1 MLLSLQ
7 GGDIMVKRANGEGCI
22 YKKKV
27 DSNGKCTLWGANIM
41 IGYKADGKK
50 KIKTIYGKT
59 QKEVKDKL
67 EDYKKELLLNTY
79 NVDYDNITLADYYY
93 TWLMDKKLSYKAT
106 SFKDYEAIHRLYIKG
121 RPIGKVRLKKLS
133 QTDLKRQYR
142 DLMNEGITPQTIHR
156 INTKLKACLNTAIRE
171 EVIIK
176 NPCSLVELPKIT
188 KTKKREVLTAEE
200 QASFIEAI
208 QGHKLELL
216 YIVALATGM
225 RLGEIL
231 GLKWKYIDFTNNT
244 IEVYN
249 TIQRTFVFDDNM
261 KKKLKTIEQTPKT
274 ENGTR
279 TIPLPMSLIPKLKE
293 HRKRQLENKLKYGQ
307 SYNIS
312 DYVFTDEIGKIIDNK
327 KPNRNLQSILKTLG
341 IEPIKF
347 HGLRKTYATRLF
359 ENGVPPKT
367 VQTLL
372 GHADIQTTLNIY
384 TEVMD
389 TEKQKAVDTLNNIF
403 NF

>member
-1 MLLSLQ
+1 
-7 GGDIMVKRANGEGCI
+7 MVKRANGEGCI

-93 TWLMDKKLSYKAT
+93 TWLMDKKPSYKAT
-106 SFKDYEAIHRLYIKG
+106 SFKDYETIYRLYIKG
-121 RPIGKVRLKKLS
+121 RPIGKARLKKLS

-188 KTKKREVLTAEE
+188 KIKKREVLTAEE

-249 TIQRTFVFDDNM
+249 TIQRIFVFDDNM

-279 TIPLPMSLIPKLKE
+279 VIPLPVSSIPKLKE
-293 HRKRQLENKLKYGQ
+293 HRKKQLENKLKYGQ

-312 DYVFTDEIGKIIDNK
+312 DYVFTDEMGRIIDNK

>member
-1 MLLSLQ
+1 M
-7 GGDIMVKRANGEGCI
+7 GRRANGEGCI

-50 KIKTIYGKT
+50 NIKIIYGKT
-59 QKEVKDKL
+59 QKEVKQKL
-67 EDYKKELLLNTY
+67 EDYKREMLLNTY
-79 NVDYDNITLADYYY
+79 SVDHDNISLADYYY
-93 TWLMDKKLSYKAT
+93 TWLMDKKPSYKAT
-106 SFKDYEAIHRLYIKG
+106 SFKDYETVYRLYLKS
-121 RPIGKVRLKKLS
+121 RPIGNIKLKKLS
-133 QTDLKRQYR
+133 QMDLKKQYR
-142 DLMNEGITPQTIHR
+142 DLMKEGTTPHTIHR
-156 INTKLKACLNTAIRE
+156 INTKLKVCLNTAIRE
-171 EVIIK
+171 EIIIK

-188 KTKKREVLTAEE
+188 RTKKREVLTAAE
-200 QASFIEAI
+200 QTRLIEAI

-231 GLKWKYIDFTNNT
+231 GLKWQAIDFTNNT
-244 IEVYN
+244 IEVTN
-249 TIQRTFVFDDNM
+249 TVQKTYIFDDSMN
-261 KKKLKTIEQTPKT
+261 KKIKTIEQTPKT

-279 TIPLPMSLIPKLKE
+279 SIPLPVSLIPRLRS
-293 HRKRQLENKLKYGQ
+293 HRKTQLENKLKYGQ

-312 DYVFTDEIGKIIDNK
+312 DYVFTDELGRIIDNK
-327 KPNRNLQSILKTLG
+327 KPNRNLQTILKKLG

>member
-1 MLLSLQ
+1 MAR
-7 GGDIMVKRANGEGCI
+7 RANGEGCI

-50 KIKTIYGKT
+50 NIKIIYGKT
-59 QKEVKDKL
+59 QKEVKQKL
-67 EDYKKELLLNTY
+67 EDYKREMLLNTY
-79 NVDYDNITLADYYY
+79 SVDHDNISLADYYY
-93 TWLMDKKLSYKAT
+93 TWLMDKKPSYKAT
-106 SFKDYEAIHRLYIKG
+106 SFKDYETVYRLYLKN
-121 RPIGKVRLKKLS
+121 RPIGNIKLKKLS
-133 QTDLKRQYR
+133 QMDLKKQYR
-142 DLMNEGITPQTIHR
+142 DLMKEGTTPHTIHR
-156 INTKLKACLNTAIRE
+156 INTKLKVCLNTAIRE
-171 EVIIK
+171 EIIIK

-188 KTKKREVLTAEE
+188 RTKKREVLTAAE
-200 QASFIEAI
+200 QTRLIEAI

-231 GLKWKYIDFTNNT
+231 GLKWQAIDFTNNT
-244 IEVYN
+244 IEVTN
-249 TIQRTFVFDDNM
+249 TVQKTYIFDDSMN
-261 KKKLKTIEQTPKT
+261 KKIKTIEQTPKT

-279 TIPLPMSLIPKLKE
+279 SIPLPVSLIPRLRS
-293 HRKRQLENKLKYGQ
+293 HRKTQLENKLKYGQ

-312 DYVFTDEIGKIIDNK
+312 DYVFTDELGRIIDNK
-327 KPNRNLQSILKTLG
+327 KPNRNLQTILKKLG

>member
-1 MLLSLQ
+1 
-7 GGDIMVKRANGEGCI
+7 MVKRANGEGCI

-41 IGYKADGKK
+41 IGYKAYGKK

-93 TWLMDKKLSYKAT
+93 TWLMDKKPSYKAT
-106 SFKDYEAIHRLYIKG
+106 SFKDYEAIYRLYIKG
-121 RPIGKVRLKKLS
+121 RPIGKARLKKLS

-188 KTKKREVLTAEE
+188 KIKKREVLTAEE
-200 QASFIEAI
+200 QASFIDAI

-261 KKKLKTIEQTPKT
+261 NKKLKTIEQTPKT

-279 TIPLPMSLIPKLKE
+279 VIPLPVSLIPKLKE
-293 HRKRQLENKLKYGQ
+293 HRKKQLENKLKYGQ

-312 DYVFTDEIGKIIDNK
+312 DYVFTDEIGRIIDNK

-341 IEPIKF
+341 IDPIKF

>member
-1 MLLSLQ
+1 
-7 GGDIMVKRANGEGCI
+7 MVKRANGEGCI

-93 TWLMDKKLSYKAT
+93 TWLMDKKPSYKAT
-106 SFKDYEAIHRLYIKG
+106 SFKDYETIYRLYIKG
-121 RPIGKVRLKKLS
+121 RPIGKARLKKLS

-142 DLMNEGITPQTIHR
+142 DLIGEGITPQTIHR
-156 INTKLKACLNTAIRE
+156 INTKLKVCLNAAIRE
-171 EVIIK
+171 EIIIK

-188 KTKKREVLTAEE
+188 KTKKREVLTVEE
-200 QASFIEAI
+200 QTRFIDAI

-279 TIPLPMSLIPKLKE
+279 VIPLPVSLIPKLKE

-312 DYVFTDEIGKIIDNK
+312 DYIFTDEMGRIIDNK

>member
-1 MLLSLQ
+1 M
-7 GGDIMVKRANGEGCI
+7 GRRANGEGTI
-22 YKKKV
+22 YKYRF
-27 DSNGKCTLWGANIM
+27 DDTGKCTMWTAVIM
-41 IGYKADGKK
+41 TGHNAAGKPTK
-50 KIKTIYGKT
+50 KQFYGKT
-59 QKEVKDKL
+59 QKEVKQKL
-67 EDYKKELLLNTY
+67 EDYKREILLNTY
-79 NVDYDNITLADYYY
+79 SVDHDNISLADYYY
-93 TWLMDKKLSYKAT
+93 TWLMDKKPSYKAT
-106 SFKDYEAIHRLYIKG
+106 SFKDYETVYRLYLKS
-121 RPIGKVRLKKLS
+121 RPIGNIKLKKLS
-133 QTDLKRQYR
+133 QTDLKKQYR
-142 DLMNEGITPQTIHR
+142 DFMKEGITPHTIHR
-156 INTKLKACLNTAIRE
+156 INTKLKVCLNAAIRE
-171 EVIIK
+171 EIIIK

-188 KTKKREVLTAEE
+188 RTKKREVLTAEE
-200 QASFIEAI
+200 QTRLIEAI

-225 RLGEIL
+225 RLGELL
-231 GLKWKYIDFTNNT
+231 GLKWQAIDFGNNT
-244 IEVYN
+244 IEVTN
-249 TIQRTFVFDDNM
+249 TVQKTYIFDDSMN
-261 KKKLKTIEQTPKT
+261 KKIKTIEQTPKT

-279 TIPLPMSLIPKLKE
+279 SIPLPISLIPRLRA
-293 HRKRQLENKLKYGQ
+293 HRKTQLENKLKYGQ

-312 DYVFTDEIGKIIDNK
+312 DYVFTDELGRIIDNK
-327 KPNRNLQSILKTLG
+327 KPNRNLQAILKKLG

>member
-1 MLLSLQ
+1 
-7 GGDIMVKRANGEGCI
+7 MVKRTNGEGCI

-79 NVDYDNITLADYYY
+79 NVDYDNITLVDYYY
-93 TWLMDKKLSYKAT
+93 TWLMDKKPSYKAT
-106 SFKDYEAIHRLYIKG
+106 SFKDYETIYRLYIKG
-121 RPIGKVRLKKLS
+121 RPIGKARLKKLS

-188 KTKKREVLTAEE
+188 KIKKREVLTAEE

-279 TIPLPMSLIPKLKE
+279 VIPLPVSLIPKLKE

-312 DYVFTDEIGKIIDNK
+312 DYVFTDEMGRIIDNK

>member
-1 MLLSLQ
+1 
-7 GGDIMVKRANGEGCI
+7 MVKRANGEGCI

-93 TWLMDKKLSYKAT
+93 IWLMDKKPSYKAT
-106 SFKDYEAIHRLYIKG
+106 SFKDYETIYRLYIKG
-121 RPIGKVRLKKLS
+121 RPIGKARLKKLS

-188 KTKKREVLTAEE
+188 KIKKREVLTAEE
-200 QASFIEAI
+200 QASFIDAI

-216 YIVALATGM
+216 YIVTLATGM

-279 TIPLPMSLIPKLKE
+279 VIPLPVSLIPKLKE

-312 DYVFTDEIGKIIDNK
+312 DYVFTDEMGRIIDNK

-359 ENGVPPKT
+359 ENGVPPKI

>member
-1 MLLSLQ
+1 
-7 GGDIMVKRANGEGCI
+7 MVKRANGEGCI

-93 TWLMDKKLSYKAT
+93 YTWLMDKKPSYKAT
-106 SFKDYEAIHRLYIKG
+106 SFKDYETIYRLYIKG
-121 RPIGKVRLKKLS
+121 RPIGKARLKKLS

-142 DLMNEGITPQTIHR
+142 DLIGEGITPQTIHR
-156 INTKLKACLNTAIRE
+156 INTKLKVCLNAAIRE
-171 EVIIK
+171 EIIIK

-188 KTKKREVLTAEE
+188 KTKKREVLTVEE
-200 QASFIEAI
+200 QTRFIDAI

-279 TIPLPMSLIPKLKE
+279 VIPLPVSLIPKLKE

-312 DYVFTDEIGKIIDNK
+312 DYIFTDEMGRIIDNK

>member
-1 MLLSLQ
+1 
-7 GGDIMVKRANGEGCI
+7 MVKRANGEGCI

-93 TWLMDKKLSYKAT
+93 TWLMDKKPSYKAT
-106 SFKDYEAIHRLYIKG
+106 SFKDYETIYRLYIKG
-121 RPIGKVRLKKLS
+121 RPIGKVGLKKLS

-142 DLMNEGITPQTIHR
+142 DLMNKGITPQTIHR

-188 KTKKREVLTAEE
+188 KIKKREVLTAEE

-279 TIPLPMSLIPKLKE
+279 VIPLPVSLIPKLKE

-312 DYVFTDEIGKIIDNK
+312 DYVFTDEMGRIIDNK

>member
-1 MLLSLQ
+1 
-7 GGDIMVKRANGEGCI
+7 MVKRANGEGCI

-93 TWLMDKKLSYKAT
+93 TWLMDKKPSYKAT
-106 SFKDYEAIHRLYIKG
+106 SFKDYETIYRLYIKG
-121 RPIGKVRLKKLS
+121 RPIGKARLKKLS

-279 TIPLPMSLIPKLKE
+279 VIPLPVSLIPKLKE

-312 DYVFTDEIGKIIDNK
+312 DYVFTDEMGRIIDNK

>member
-1 MLLSLQ
+1 
-7 GGDIMVKRANGEGCI
+7 MVKRANGEGCI

-27 DSNGKCTLWGANIM
+27 DSNGKCALWGANIM

-93 TWLMDKKLSYKAT
+93 TWLMDKKPSYKAT
-106 SFKDYEAIHRLYIKG
+106 SFKDYETIYRLYIKG
-121 RPIGKVRLKKLS
+121 RPIGKARLKKLS

-188 KTKKREVLTAEE
+188 KIKKREVLTAEE

-249 TIQRTFVFDDNM
+249 TIQRIFVFDDNM

-279 TIPLPMSLIPKLKE
+279 VIPLPVSLIPKLKE

-312 DYVFTDEIGKIIDNK
+312 DYVFTDEMGRIIDNK

>member
-93 TWLMDKKLSYKAT
+93 TWLMDKKSSYKAT
-106 SFKDYEAIHRLYIKG
+106 SFKDYETIYRLYIKG

-279 TIPLPMSLIPKLKE
+279 VIPLPISLIPKLKE

-312 DYVFTDEIGKIIDNK
+312 DYVFTDEIGRIIDNK

>member
-1 MLLSLQ
+1 
-7 GGDIMVKRANGEGCI
+7 
-22 YKKKV
+22 
-27 DSNGKCTLWGANIM
+27 
-41 IGYKADGKK
+41 
-50 KIKTIYGKT
+50 
-59 QKEVKDKL
+59 
-67 EDYKKELLLNTY
+67 
-79 NVDYDNITLADYYY
+79 
-93 TWLMDKKLSYKAT
+93 
-106 SFKDYEAIHRLYIKG
+106 
-121 RPIGKVRLKKLS
+121 
-133 QTDLKRQYR
+133 
-142 DLMNEGITPQTIHR
+142 
-156 INTKLKACLNTAIRE
+156 
-171 EVIIK
+171 
-176 NPCSLVELPKIT
+176 
-188 KTKKREVLTAEE
+188 
-200 QASFIEAI
+200 
-208 QGHKLELL
+208 
-216 YIVALATGM
+216 M
-225 RLGEIL
+225 RLDEIL

-279 TIPLPMSLIPKLKE
+279 VIPLPVSLIPKLKE

-312 DYVFTDEIGKIIDNK
+312 DYVFTDEMGRIIDNK

>member
-1 MLLSLQ
+1 
-7 GGDIMVKRANGEGCI
+7 MVKRANGEGCI

-93 TWLMDKKLSYKAT
+93 TWLMDKKPSYKAT
-106 SFKDYEAIHRLYIKG
+106 SFKDYETIYRLYIKG
-121 RPIGKVRLKKLS
+121 RPIGKARLKKLS

-188 KTKKREVLTAEE
+188 KIKKREVLTAEE

-249 TIQRTFVFDDNM
+249 TIQRIFVFDDNM

-279 TIPLPMSLIPKLKE
+279 VIPLPVSLIPKLKE

-312 DYVFTDEIGKIIDNK
+312 DYVFTDEMGRIIDNK

-389 TEKQKAVDTLNNIF
+389 TEKQKAVDTLNNTF

>member
-1 MLLSLQ
+1 
-7 GGDIMVKRANGEGCI
+7 MVKRANGEGNI
-22 YKKKV
+22 SKYKF
-27 DSNGKCTLWGANIM
+27 DDTGKCIMWRAIIM
-41 IGYKADGKK
+41 IGHNEEGKPLRK
-50 KIKTIYGKT
+50 QFYGKT

-93 TWLMDKKLSYKAT
+93 TWLMDKKPSYKAT
-106 SFKDYEAIHRLYIKG
+106 SFKDYETIYRLYIKG
-121 RPIGKVRLKKLS
+121 RLIGKVRLKKLS

-225 RLGEIL
+225 RLGELL

-279 TIPLPMSLIPKLKE
+279 VIPLPVSLIPKLKE
-293 HRKRQLENKLKYGQ
+293 HRKKQLENKLKYGQ

-312 DYVFTDEIGKIIDNK
+312 DYVFTDEIGRIIDNK

>member
-1 MLLSLQ
+1 
-7 GGDIMVKRANGEGCI
+7 MVKRANGEGCI

-93 TWLMDKKLSYKAT
+93 YTWLMDKKPSYKAT
-106 SFKDYEAIHRLYIKG
+106 SFKDYETIYRLYIKG
-121 RPIGKVRLKKLS
+121 RPIGKARLKKLS

-142 DLMNEGITPQTIHR
+142 DLIGEGITPQTIHR
-156 INTKLKACLNTAIRE
+156 INTKLKVCLNAAIRE
-171 EVIIK
+171 EIIIK

-188 KTKKREVLTAEE
+188 KTKKREVLTVEE
-200 QASFIEAI
+200 QTRFIDAI

-225 RLGEIL
+225 RLCEIL

-279 TIPLPMSLIPKLKE
+279 VIPLPVSLIPKLKE

-312 DYVFTDEIGKIIDNK
+312 DYIFTDEMGRIIDNK

>member
-1 MLLSLQ
+1 
-7 GGDIMVKRANGEGCI
+7 MVKRANGEGCI

-93 TWLMDKKLSYKAT
+93 TWLMDKKPSYKAT
-106 SFKDYEAIHRLYIKG
+106 SFKDYETIYRLYIKG
-121 RPIGKVRLKKLS
+121 RPIGKARLKKLS

-188 KTKKREVLTAEE
+188 KIKKREVLTAEE

-249 TIQRTFVFDDNM
+249 TIQRIFVFDDNM

-279 TIPLPMSLIPKLKE
+279 VIPLPVSLIPKLKE

-312 DYVFTDEIGKIIDNK
+312 DYVFTDEMGRIIDNK

>member
-1 MLLSLQ
+1 
-7 GGDIMVKRANGEGCI
+7 MVKRANGEGCI

-93 TWLMDKKLSYKAT
+93 TWLMDKKPSYKAT
-106 SFKDYEAIHRLYIKG
+106 SFKDYETIYRLYIKG
-121 RPIGKVRLKKLS
+121 RPIGKARLKKLS

-188 KTKKREVLTAEE
+188 KIKKREVLTAEE

-279 TIPLPMSLIPKLKE
+279 VIPLPVSLIPKLKE

-312 DYVFTDEIGKIIDNK
+312 DYVFTDEMGRIIDNK

>member
-1 MLLSLQ
+1 M
-7 GGDIMVKRANGEGCI
+7 
-22 YKKKV
+22 
-27 DSNGKCTLWGANIM
+27 
-41 IGYKADGKK
+41 
-50 KIKTIYGKT
+50 
-59 QKEVKDKL
+59 
-67 EDYKKELLLNTY
+67 
-79 NVDYDNITLADYYY
+79 
-93 TWLMDKKLSYKAT
+93 
-106 SFKDYEAIHRLYIKG
+106 
-121 RPIGKVRLKKLS
+121 
-133 QTDLKRQYR
+133 
-142 DLMNEGITPQTIHR
+142 
-156 INTKLKACLNTAIRE
+156 
-171 EVIIK
+171 
-176 NPCSLVELPKIT
+176 
-188 KTKKREVLTAEE
+188 
-200 QASFIEAI
+200 
-208 QGHKLELL
+208 
-216 YIVALATGM
+216 
-225 RLGEIL
+225 
-231 GLKWKYIDFTNNT
+231 GLKCKYIDFTNNT

-249 TIQRTFVFDDNM
+249 TIPRTFVFDDKM

-279 TIPLPMSLIPKLKE
+279 VIPLSASLIPKLKE

-312 DYVFTDEIGKIIDNK
+312 DYAFTDEIGRIIDNK

-372 GHADIQTTLNIY
+372 GRADIQTTLNIY

-389 TEKQKAVDTLNNIF
+389 TEKQKPVDTLNKIF